1 MKYSSLL
8 LPLLA
13 LSLAACNGNTQQA
26 ADASDE
32 EAAAEQTAADIR
44 LTSTQLHTVGIQLG
58 HIAPRPLNN
67 VVRVSGRTALQP
79 QYQASV
85 TALMGGIIRQ
95 ICVSEGNRVSKGQ
108 TVAFIE
114 NTDIVALQRD
124 YLTSRSSMIAAEQEH
139 ERQRQLAD
147 AGAGVE
153 KALQQATAACH
164 MAKAQTLGVERQ
176 LQQLGISPAEVR
188 AGRITTRIP
197 VKAPISG
204 YIDRIKVAT
213 GGYVDMQT
221 PIMDIVDNSKL
232 HCDLSVFEKD
242 IADVR
247 VGQAV
252 ELLLTNRPD
261 VRLRGEVY
269 EVGASFE
276 GQTKS
281 VKAHVRIT
289 DKPDGLQLIPDM
301 YVTALVQTGRHEAD
315 ALPSDAIV
323 ASEGRKYLFLLT
335 RKEAAEQDGTT
346 ENPAAATEKSAA
358 ATEKSAVASDS
369 VYHFCRVE
377 VTTGAE
383 EDGWTQVTPVKSLPK
398 GATVVTRGAFYLS
411 SILGGGEEE

>member
-1 MKYSSLL
+1 MKKFSLFVSVL
-8 LPLLA
+8 VLILT
-13 LSLAACNGNTQQA
+13 ACNGSSKSSTSEV
-26 ADASDE
+26 DGESE
-32 EAAAEQTAADIR
+32 TEQTADDIR
-44 LTSTQLHTVGIQLG
+44 LTATQLSTVGIQLG
-58 HIAPRPLNN
+58 HINSRSLNS

-85 TALMGGIIRQ
+85 TALAGGIIRQ
-95 ICVSEGNRVSKGQ
+95 ICVSEGNRVSQGQ
-108 TVAFIE
+108 TVAYIE

-124 YLTSRSSMIAAEQEH
+124 YLTSRSAMIAAEQEH
-139 ERQRQLAD
+139 ERQRQLAQ

-176 LQQLGISPAEVR
+176 LQQLGISPTEVKN
-188 AGRITTRIP
+188 GHISTRIP

-204 YIDRIKVAT
+204 FIDRIKVAT

-232 HCDLSVFEKD
+232 HCDLSVFEKN

-247 VGQAV
+247 VGQTV
-252 ELLLTNRPD
+252 EILLTNRPD
-261 VRLRGEVY
+261 VHFSGEVY

-289 DKPDGLQLIPDM
+289 EKPEGLQLIPDM
-301 YVTALVQTGRHEAD
+301 YVTALVQTGRKEVE

-323 ASEGRKYLFLLT
+323 SNEGRKYIFLLT
-335 RKEAAEQDGTT
+335 HKEKA
-346 ENPAAATEKSAA
+346 
-358 ATEKSAVASDS
+358 
-369 VYHFCRVE
+369 VYHFQRVE
-377 VTTGAE
+377 VTTGVE
-383 EDGWTQVTPVKSLPK
+383 DDGWTQVTPKTTLPNN
-398 GATVVTRGAFYLS
+398 ATVVVNGAFYLS

>member
-1 MKYSSLL
+1 MKLLTFDKKISTFILLFFAFLLMACGSGAASS
-8 LPLLA
+8 
-13 LSLAACNGNTQQA
+13 SS
-26 ADASDE
+26 ASDE
-32 EAAAEQTAADIR
+32 ETETMQTAEDIH
-44 LTSTQLHTVGIQLG
+44 LNATQLRTVGIQLG
-58 HIAPRPLNN
+58 HIESRSLNS

-85 TALMGGIIRQ
+85 TTLAGGIIRQ
-95 ICVSEGNRVSKGQ
+95 ICVSEGNRVSQGQ
-108 TVAFIE
+108 TVAYIE

-124 YLTSRSSMIAAEQEH
+124 YLTSKSAMIAAEQEH
-139 ERQRQLAD
+139 ERQRQLAQ
-147 AGAGVE
+147 AGAGIE

-176 LQQLGISPAEVR
+176 LQQLGISIEQVKN
-188 AGRITTRIP
+188 GHITTRIP
-197 VKAPISG
+197 VKSPISG
-204 YIDRIKVAT
+204 FIDRIKVAT

-247 VGQAV
+247 IGQPV
-252 ELLLTNRPD
+252 EILLTNRPD
-261 VRLRGEVY
+261 VRFRGEVY

-289 DKPDGLQLIPDM
+289 EKPAGVQLIPDM
-301 YVTALVQTGRHEAD
+301 YVTALVQTGSHEVN

-323 ASEGRKYLFLLT
+323 ANEGHKYIFLLT
-335 RKEAAEQDGTT
+335 HKKTVQEDSKSAQKDS
-346 ENPAAATEKSAA
+346 ATE
-358 ATEKSAVASDS
+358 T
-369 VYHFCRVE
+369 VYHFRRVE

-383 EDGWTQVTPVKSLPK
+383 ENGWTQVTPVHPLSKN
-398 GATVVTRGAFYLS
+398 ATVVTHGAFYLS

>member
-1 MKYSSLL
+1 MKYLFPL

-13 LSLAACNGNTQQA
+13 LCLAACHGHPQQSA
-26 ADASDE
+26 HEAGE
-32 EAAAEQTAADIR
+32 EEAAEQTAADIS
-44 LTSTQLHTVGIQLG
+44 LSSVQLRTVGIRLG
-58 HIAPRPLNN
+58 HIAPRALHS

-95 ICVSEGNRVSKGQ
+95 ICVSEGNRVSQDQ

-124 YLTSRSSMIAAEQEH
+124 YLTSRSAMIAAEQEH
-139 ERQRQLAD
+139 ERQRQLAE

-164 MAKAQTLGVERQ
+164 MAKAQALGVERQ

-188 AGRITTRIP
+188 AGHIATRVP
-197 VKAPISG
+197 VKAPIGG
-204 YIDRIKVAT
+204 YIDRIQVAT

-221 PIMDIVDNSKL
+221 PIMYIVDNSRL

-242 IADVR
+242 LASVR

-261 VRLRGEVY
+261 VRLRGQVY

-289 DKPDGLQLIPDM
+289 DRPEGLQLIPEM
-301 YVTALVQTGRHEAD
+301 YVTALVQTGVREAD

-335 RKEAAEQDGTT
+335 RREAALPADGG
-346 ENPAAATEKSAA
+346 AAAEADT
-358 ATEKSAVASDS
+358 
-369 VYHFCRVE
+369 VYHFRRVE

-383 EDGWTQVTPVKSLPK
+383 ADGWTQVTPVERLPE